1 MAVGDTNLFFNRDTK
16 VYAVQYT
23 GNQAANVWELPVL
36 NGYSFSQTTNSSQ
49 VTVNEM
55 ASATGNSRRGQ
66 ASFNDSLAPAE
77 WSFDMYARPTLA
89 SSVVRAPEELLWH
102 SMFAETVLYPA
113 AGLTA
118 GLAITS
124 AVIATSGGI
133 NTLTATFTTAA
144 PTGGTYFKVGD
155 SITVS
160 GLSAAVGTVGAS
172 GTFVVTATAAGT
184 VSYVVPSGVSGA
196 VTATSAKAVSASYIS
211 TVNELDFT
219 TASSNKTRLA
229 TFDLYFVLGAA
240 KFGGTAHTYTDDEV
254 TTIYKVEN
262 CCVNEATIN
271 FDIDGITTISFSGM
285 GTRISEKA
293 TFTFTGTAS
302 NPGEPASTVYTLNT
316 AGVTSTTNM
325 IRNRITA
332 LDIVGTNAGING
344 GAAKTYGIT
353 LTGGSITISNN
364 MTYLTP
370 EALGVVN
377 VPLGHVTGTRSV
389 SGNFTCYADEITNGS
404 IDLYSDLITNTSL
417 ITNKFALDFA
427 IGGRRDTGTPTV
439 QVNIGQA
446 HLEIPNINIDDL
458 IGFEVNF
465 TALPSTISG
474 TNELTRIRYIDN

>member
-1 MAVGDTNLFFNRDTK
+1 MAVDDTNLFFNRDTK

-23 GNQAANVWELPVL
+23 GDQAANVWELPVL
-36 NGYSFSQTTNSSQ
+36 NGYSFSQSTNTSQ

-66 ASFNDSLAPAE
+66 AAFNDSLAPAE

-89 SSVVRAPEELLWH
+89 TTVRAPEELLWH
-102 SMFAETVLYPA
+102 SMFAETNLYPLAGLA
-113 AGLTA
+113 AGLPISAATVPTINA
-118 GLAITS
+118 GIL
-124 AVIATSGGI
+124 
-133 NTLTATFTTAA
+133 TLTFTTAA

-155 SITVS
+155 TITTS
-160 GLSAAVGTVGAS
+160 GLTAATGAGGAS
-172 GTFVVTATAAGT
+172 GTFVVTASTSST
-184 VSYVVPSGVSGA
+184 LSYAVPSSVSGIVSVA
-196 VTATSAKAVSASYIS
+196 GGAKVVSTSYIS

-219 TASSNKTRLA
+219 TASSNKTKLA

-240 KFGGTAHTYTDDEV
+240 KAGGTAHTYTVSDV

-285 GTRISEKA
+285 GTKISEK
-293 TFTFTGTAS
+293 TSFTFVGTAS
-302 NPGEPASTVYTLNT
+302 NPGGEPAGTVYTLFFN
-316 AGVTSTTNM
+316 GVSSTTNM

-332 LDIVGTNAGING
+332 LDIVGTNAGINA
-344 GAAKTYGIT
+344 GAAKTYKLT

-389 SGNFTCYADEITNGS
+389 SGSFTCYADELLDGS
-404 IDLYSDLITNTSL
+404 IDLYSDLLGATTL

-427 IGGRRDTGTPTV
+427 IGGRRDNGTPTV
-439 QVNIGQA
+439 QISMAQA
-446 HLEIPNINIDDL
+446 HLDIPSINIDDL
-458 IGFEVNF
+458 VGFEVNF

>member
-16 VYAVQYT
+16 VYAVQST
-23 GNQAANVWELPVL
+23 GTTTANVWELPIL
-36 NGYSFSQTTNSSQ
+36 NGYSFSQSTNASQ

-77 WSFDMYARPTLA
+77 WSFDLYARPTLA
-89 SSVVRAPEELLWH
+89 TTVRAPEELLWH

-113 AGLTA
+113 AGLAA
-118 GLAITS
+118 GLPFGTGAALNAGVVTI
-124 AVIATSGGI
+124 
-133 NTLTATFTTAA
+133 TFTTAA

-155 SITVS
+155 SISVS
-160 GLSAAVGTVGAS
+160 GVTYTNSSPAVTGTN
-172 GTFVVTATAAGT
+172 TFVVTASTNTT
-184 VSYVVPSGVSGA
+184 VSFIAPPG
-196 VTATSAKAVSASYIS
+196 TSAVSATGGIVSSVSFITTAS
-211 TVNELDFT
+211 LLDFT
-219 TASSNKTRLA
+219 TASSNKTRLG
-229 TFDLYFVLGAA
+229 TFDLYFVLGASKA
-240 KFGGTAHTYTDDEV
+240 GGTAHTYTASDA
-254 TTIYKVEN
+254 TTIYEIEN
-262 CCVNEATIN
+262 CCVNEATVN

-285 GTRISEKA
+285 GTKINEKDSW
-293 TFTFTGTAS
+293 TFTGTAS
-302 NPGEPASTVYTLNT
+302 NPGETANTVYTLNT

-389 SGNFTCYADEITNGS
+389 SGNFTCYADEVTNGS
-404 IDLYSDLITNTSL
+404 IDLYSDLLGATSL
-417 ITNKFALDFA
+417 ITNKFALDFS
-427 IGGRRDTGTPTV
+427 IGGRSGNGSPTI
-439 QVNIGQA
+439 QFIMGQA

-465 TALPSTISG
+465 TALPSTVSG
-474 TNELTRIRYIDN
+474 TNELTRIRYIDK